1 MDDVSTPPGKL
12 PLVGLT
18 GIAQGAGVQ
27 KPVVAVWRT
36 GYEDFPDS
44 VADLRTGSVW
54 LWPLVEAW
62 LLKTGRITD
71 AGWTLEQ
78 VTAGNAR
85 QRLDG
90 AIGRVLSRD
99 KDLLARLGDAGGDW

>member
-1 MDDVSTPPGKL
+1 MTKL

-18 GIAQGAGVQ
+18 EIAQRAGVQ

-36 GYEDFPDS
+36 RYEDFPDS

-54 LWPLVEAW
+54 LWPQVEAW

-78 VTAGNAR
+78 VTVRDRVHAR
-85 QRLDG
+85 LPM
-90 AIGRVLSRD
+90 
-99 KDLLARLGDAGGDW
+99 KDLCAS